1 MIQAVAR
8 EGTVGTQDGRTLAY
22 VERGSADGVPLIVC
36 HGTPGSRYTRHPDE
50 GIYERHGLRAV
61 VYDRPG
67 YGRSDPKPGR
77 SVADAAADIEAI
89 ADHLGFERFVVVG
102 GSGGAPHAL
111 ACGALLGDRV
121 IRVGALVTPAPSD
134 AEDFD
139 FFAGLA
145 DLNVKEFGAAL
156 EGREAIDAFLQP
168 LADGLA
174 RDPDVVIDQIAVEL
188 PEVDRTLVGREDFR
202 VVLRKSF
209 VEAVRQ
215 GVRGWADDDLAFAK
229 PWGFEPEDV
238 GAEVRLW
245 QGELDVLAPR
255 SHGEYVASRLPNARL
270 ELLEGGGHF
279 LDEEWSVVFTWLA
292 AGATEA
298 SASSA
303 GEPLVPPRAPSSP
316 A

>member
-1 MIQAVAR
+1 VKR
-8 EGTVGTQDGRTLAY
+8 EGTVRTQDGRTLAY
-22 VERGSADGVPLIVC
+22 VERGSAEGVPVVLC

-50 GIYERHGLRAV
+50 GIYERHGLHAV
-61 VYDRPG
+61 VYDRPS

-77 SVADAAADIEAI
+77 SVADAAADVLAI
-89 ADHLGFERFVVVG
+89 ADQLGLERFVVVG

-111 ACGALLGDRV
+111 ACGALLGERV

-139 FFAGLA
+139 FFDGLA
-145 DLNVKEFGAAL
+145 ELNVKEFGAAL
-156 EGREAIDAFLQP
+156 EGREAIDAYLEP
-168 LADGLA
+168 YVEAL
-174 RDPDVVIDQIAVEL
+174 RSDPDGVIDEIASEL
-188 PEVDRTLVGREDFR
+188 PEVDRRLLEREDFR
-202 VVLRKSF
+202 VVLREAF

-238 GAEVRLW
+238 TAEVRLW

-255 SHGEYVASRLPNARL
+255 SHGEYVASRLPNARF

-279 LDEEWSVVFTWLA
+279 LDEEWAVVFRWLA

-298 SASSA
+298 GATAA
-303 GEPLVPPRAPSSP
+303 GP
-316 A
+316 

>member
-1 MIQAVAR
+1 M
-8 EGTVGTQDGRTLAY
+8 
-22 VERGSADGVPLIVC
+22 
-36 HGTPGSRYTRHPDE
+36 H
-50 GIYERHGLRAV
+50 AV

-67 YGRSDPKPGR
+67 YGLSDPMPGR

-89 ADHLGFERFVVVG
+89 ADELGFEGFVAVG

-111 ACGALLGDRV
+111 ACGALLGDRI

-134 AEDFD
+134 AKDFD
-139 FFAGLA
+139 FFDGLA

-156 EGREAIDAFLQP
+156 EGKEAIDAYLEP
-168 LADGLA
+168 YVDGIRA
-174 RDPDVVIDQIAVEL
+174 DPDAVLDEIASEL
-188 PEVDRTLVGREDFR
+188 PDVDRAIMN
-202 VVLRKSF
+202 RKEYRDVMRQQF
-209 VEAVRQ
+209 VESVRQ

-238 GAEVRLW
+238 RAEVRLW

-255 SHGEYVASRLPNARL
+255 THGEYVASRLPNAQF

-279 LDEEWSVVFTWLA
+279 LDEEWSVVYQWLT

-298 SASSA
+298 SARAA
-303 GEPLVPPRAPSSP
+303 GP
-316 A
+316 